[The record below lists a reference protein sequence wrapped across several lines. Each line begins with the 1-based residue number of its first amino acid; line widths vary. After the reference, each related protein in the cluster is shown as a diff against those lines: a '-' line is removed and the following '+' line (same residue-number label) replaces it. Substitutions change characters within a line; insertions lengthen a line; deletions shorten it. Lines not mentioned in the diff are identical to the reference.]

1 MTPTKFKV
9 LVLVLVFGAALI
21 LPSLLVWACLGFIE
35 WNWSPSEWT
44 AAMRAGGVWFSLGL
58 TVAGVGVA
66 ASVVYA
72 GSVA

>member
-9 LVLVLVFGAALI
+9 LVYGAALI
-21 LPSLLVWACLGFIE
+21 LPSLIMWAVLGFIV

-44 AAMRAGGVWFSLGL
+44 NAMRAGGIWFSLAF
-58 TVAGVGVA
+58 TVAAVGI
-66 ASVVYA
+66 A